1 MDGIQLK
8 AVQMA
13 KGLHVLVDNIDELR
27 LILGF
32 SHVEVV
38 TPKAETRLR
47 SGDFPSIPLVVKGTI
62 NGLVIEIT
70 FPVMFPWDEPM
81 SMKVLSWNIEG
92 SDGESDECGLDNANI
107 EELQCKLNNLC
118 NIRVGNDSQYI
129 GSKGMIEFIKEY
141 LKFDN
146 QPSHI
151 IEDENTNDNE
161 STQYYSCMICGSILF
176 YDNELLLHESTDND
190 AERFN
195 GVKEKCT
202 SYFLQQPPTWLVDT
216 TASSGKLS
224 CTKCNAKLGQ
234 WIWSGTSC
242 SCGKWICP
250 SFQFNCS
257 KVDAKRVK

>member
-8 AVQMA
+8 AVQVA

-27 LILGF
+27 LMLGF

-47 SGDFPSIPLVVKGTI
+47 SGDFPAIPLVVKGTI

-81 SMKVLSWNIEG
+81 FVKVLSCKIEV
-92 SDGESDECGLDNANI
+92 SEGESKECSLDI
-107 EELQCKLNNLC
+107 EELQCKLNELC
-118 NIRVGNDSQYI
+118 NVRVDNDNQYI

-146 QPSHI
+146 QPNHV
-151 IEDENTNDNE
+151 IEDESTNDNVSE
-161 STQYYSCMICGSILF
+161 STHYYSCMICSNILF
-176 YDNELLLHESTDND
+176 HENELLIHEITDSD
-190 AERFN
+190 ADRFK
-195 GVKEKCT
+195 GVNEKCT
-202 SYFLQQPPTWLVDT
+202 SYFLQQPPIWLVDT

-224 CTKCNAKLGQ
+224 CIKCNAKLGQ

-250 SFQFNCS
+250 SFQFNYS
-257 KVDAKRVK
+257 KVDSKRVN